1 MLKML
6 KLAPILEE
14 VSKNICMSGHEGSG
28 SYDGK
33 LHQAFTLSR
42 GGWDRA

>member
-28 SYDGK
+28 SYDWK